1 MARYYYE
8 ARNKKGRAVT
18 GEMSAVSEEELY
30 QKLKTEGKY
39 LIDARDMQESR
50 SYHQLSPLMLSEFN
64 RELSDMLGAGVPL
77 VRCLTILSQEE
88 RQGDSDRCA
97 EGCQTGGSSVRC
109 HGAAEGSISCADDPY
124 VPGCRERRKPGWYGN
139 EAFSSL

>member
-88 RQGDSDRCA
+88 TRKKKDREILTGVLKAVRQGEDQ
-97 EGCQTGGSSVRC
+97 GCCHISENTGSYVCTDGDLHYELYSATAFRSV
-109 HGAAEGSISCADDPY
+109 
-124 VPGCRERRKPGWYGN
+124 
-139 EAFSSL
+139 

>member
-39 LIDARDMQESR
+39 LIDAGKQK
-50 SYHQLSPLMLSEFN
+50 L
-64 RELSDMLGAGVPL
+64 
-77 VRCLTILSQEE
+77 
-88 RQGDSDRCA
+88 
-97 EGCQTGGSSVRC
+97 SSV
-109 HGAAEGSISCADDPY
+109 ISSD
-124 VPGCRERRKPGWYGN
+124 
-139 EAFSSL
+139 AF

>member
-50 SYHQLSPLMLSEFN
+50 TYHQLSPLMLSEFN
-64 RELSDMLGAGVPL
+64 RDELRAMMV
-77 VRCLTILSQEE
+77 
-88 RQGDSDRCA
+88 
-97 EGCQTGGSSVRC
+97 SSVSM
-109 HGAAEGSISCADDPY
+109 HDE
-124 VPGCRERRKPGWYGN
+124 
-139 EAFSSL
+139 SL